1 MAAALIGVSVQMKSI
16 AKNAKTAKNAL
27 KDMQKS
33 VKAVE
38 SGLNALGSLAKS
50 AMQKVISAFNST
62 ASKAESA
69 GRKVG
74 TGFVKGLQSGLIQA
88 PIVAMMITTQT
99 GATLKAGEASAY
111 SAGAFISQGFARG
124 MKSCLSVVRS
134 AATQLAAAAEKAVKA
149 KAKIGSPSKVAD
161 KLATWWGEGYE
172 RGLLGMVGGVWDAAE
187 KLVTIPQV
195 ATPNLALGYSGE
207 LSEDYEYY
215 RRSDYTIEV
224 PLTLDGKTVARA
236 TAKYTQ
242 EELDKQQTRNERKK
256 GNI

>member
-1 MAAALIGVSVQMKSI
+1 M
-16 AKNAKTAKNAL
+16 
-27 KDMQKS
+27 
-33 VKAVE
+33 
-38 SGLNALGSLAKS
+38 NALGSLAKS

-74 TGFVKGLQSGLIQA
+74 TGFVKGLQSGLMQA
-88 PIVAMMITTQT
+88 PMVAMMITTQT
-99 GATLKAGEASAY
+99 GATQKAGESSAY